1 MPSNGSIG
9 AFGVAVIAGVVEVF
23 PRQATVIGHTYFEF
37 GVEMLGLFTLGAS
50 LGSVLVTPVGVF
62 AAGYLIADSVDVAR
76 SYAALAFALFVGAAL
91 GSVLAQL
98 ALATTLGGEYGSLA
112 QAGLAF
118 LETGV
123 SASLAVTVAGIA
135 GLGTYVIRESATGVD
150 GSRQSSGIGE

>member
-1 MPSNGSIG
+1 M
-9 AFGVAVIAGVVEVF
+9 
-23 PRQATVIGHTYFEF
+23 IGHTYFEF

-123 SASLAVTVAGIA
+123 SAVQ
-135 GLGTYVIRESATGVD
+135 R
-150 GSRQSSGIGE
+150 